1 MKKKNQIGRLKEIKE
16 INLIETRN
24 QQSKSTKSKASKF
37 SKSPVR
43 LTYEKQRKHKLLL
56 SEIKGKKTLNNPGK
70 FKKIKERNTM
80 NNYADK
86 FDNLDDETDQFVKR
100 HNLPNLW
107 NKEMI

>member
-56 SEIKGKKTLNNPGK
+56 SEIN
-70 FKKIKERNTM
+70 
-80 NNYADK
+80 
-86 FDNLDDETDQFVKR
+86 KR
-100 HNLPNLW
+100 VALQILW
-107 NKEMI
+107 KLK